1 MTQIKKAFQPAK
13 NELDTFKDI
22 IKKYLEKLETKQNLQ
37 KEIVKEI
44 QILKADIQNFR
55 DGRLDLIEERQN
67 KDALAKKV
75 SIVIIEKNEVIDK
88 AFFQKSYDW
97 SCSIIEMT
105 GTWTNGW
112 CKNSVSG
119 TYVLDTK
126 SIKYL

>member
-1 MTQIKKAFQPAK
+1 MTKIKKAFQPAK

-55 DGRLDLIEERQN
+55 DGRLDLIEERQK

-75 SIVIIEKNEVIDK
+75 SIVLIKKNEIIDK
-88 AFFQKSYDW
+88 SFFNRSYTW
-97 SCSIIEMT
+97 TIKEFEGI
-105 GTWTNGW
+105 WTNGW